1 MIGLVD
7 WGQAEPRR
15 ADRRRAFAE
24 DDILTF
30 RELANQGRHPVGGA
44 EAPVAIHFLG
54 ANGDRDTGVMMV
66 WMIAGPERVRR
77 PGTKEATRIAGRVLH
92 LTPPMSRAG

>member
-7 WGQAEPRR
+7 WGQAEPRP

-44 EAPVAIHFLG
+44 EAPVAIHFRARMVIG
-54 ANGDRDTGVMMV
+54 TPVMMV
-66 WMIAGPERVRR
+66 WMIAGPERVRQ
-77 PGTKEATRIAGRVLH
+77 PGTKEANGAGRVLH